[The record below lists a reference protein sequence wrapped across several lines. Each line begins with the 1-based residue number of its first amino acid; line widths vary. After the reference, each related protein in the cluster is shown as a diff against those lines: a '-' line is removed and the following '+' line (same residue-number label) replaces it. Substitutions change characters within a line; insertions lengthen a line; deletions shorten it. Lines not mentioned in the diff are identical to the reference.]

1 MVSVRKSSVRFA
13 HDALREWPLR
23 DRFAGRRAC
32 AWSLAAAL
40 LVFSAAC
47 LARAEGKPGTE
58 PAGPAA
64 EKSDDKQAE
73 KPVFEV
79 HQWGVWLADAA
90 IDNINSRSQFPT
102 AMPLRVDTSRPRKLK
117 SGKPAPAPINVLVF
131 RGQPAKLIDIDLR
144 TRAGS
149 FVGHYPPA
157 QSQASNRLRWLD
169 NSLLAA
175 GDEQAMSLKVP
186 EHWFARARASDALT
200 IRKGARSEKFL
211 AYDFDSPFT
220 LPFKLEGGP
229 DKYELHST
237 SNNPISDVVVM
248 APTPQGRRIGWL
260 DVLPPSQEKMAAPP
274 VAAGAQNAGPA
285 VAAPVIVSRAA
296 RARGAVPPGA
306 PGART
311 TPLPPG
317 PAVPLTLSAPLAAG
331 SPELAAASSKALA
344 ERLER
349 AGLTAQESELIVS
362 LYQSAIFESDQ
373 LTVAFRLSPDA
384 VAEETPLVVDPEP
397 AKSVRVTLVVVRNMD
412 PKIIADLQSLVGQLG
427 SARYKERETAE
438 KSLRELGSLAFPAL
452 RQAAKHADAEIAFRA
467 QRILFD
473 QQQTLNGPDNAPNVE
488 QE

>member
-1 MVSVRKSSVRFA
+1 MPDPFA
-13 HDALREWPLR
+13 WH
-23 DRFAGRRAC
+23 RAC

-40 LVFSAAC
+40 LVVSAAR
-47 LARAEGKPGTE
+47 LARAEGKPAAE
-58 PAGPAA
+58 PAGPAS
-64 EKSDDKQAE
+64 EKSDDKPAE
-73 KPVFEV
+73 KPVIEI

-90 IDNINSRSQFPT
+90 TDNINSRSQFPT
-102 AMPLRVDTSRPRKLK
+102 ALPLRVDTSRPRKLK
-117 SGKPAPAPINVLVF
+117 NGKPAPSPINVLVF

-175 GDEQAMSLKVP
+175 GDEEAASLKVP
-186 EHWFARARASDALT
+186 EHWFTRARASDALT
-200 IRKGARSEKFL
+200 IRKGARCEKFL
-211 AYDFDSPFT
+211 AYDFESPFT
-220 LPFKLEGGP
+220 VPFKLEGGP

-237 SNNPISDVVVM
+237 ASNPIFDVVITV
-248 APTPQGRRIGWL
+248 PTPQGRRIGWL
-260 DVLPPSQEKMAAPP
+260 DVLPASQEKKPVPP
-274 VAAGAQNAGPA
+274 AGAAGQNIAAQNVAPTV
-285 VAAPVIVSRAA
+285 VAAPVPVGRAGIQFARAA
-296 RARGAVPPGA
+296 VGAK
-306 PGART
+306 T
-311 TPLPPG
+311 TSLPPG

-349 AGLTAQESELIVS
+349 AGLDAQESELIVS
-362 LYQSAIFESDQ
+362 LYQSAIFESDK

-467 QRILFD
+467 QRILLD
-473 QQQTLNGPDNAPNVE
+473 QQQSLNGPNNAPDVD